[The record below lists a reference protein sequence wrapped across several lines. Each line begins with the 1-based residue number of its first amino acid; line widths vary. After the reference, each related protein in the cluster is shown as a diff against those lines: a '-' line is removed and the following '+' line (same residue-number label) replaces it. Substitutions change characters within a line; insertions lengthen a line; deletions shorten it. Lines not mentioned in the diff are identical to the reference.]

1 MIDHHLLEILQY
13 TGEGY
18 RPVIDYESWRVAVL
32 NSIDE
37 LLPRNISKMQKHRE
51 SDEVFVLLRGQCLLY
66 IGEGEV
72 EGEDEGKKEIT
83 QIKAQKME
91 PFSIYNIKKDT
102 WHTHT
107 LSKDAMVL
115 IVENRDTT
123 DLNSPQIVLTESQ
136 RLDLIRLAREQG
148 FPGER

>member
-13 TGEGY
+13 TGAGY

-32 NSIDE
+32 NFIDE
-37 LLPRNISKMQKHRE
+37 LLPQNITRMQKHRE

-66 IGEGEV
+66 IGEGE
-72 EGEDEGKKEIT
+72 GDGKEAIT
-83 QIKAQKME
+83 CIKAQKME
-91 PFSIYNIKKDT
+91 PFTIYNVKKDT

-123 DLNSPQIVLTESQ
+123 DQNSPQRVLTEDQ
-136 RLDLIRLAREQG
+136 RVDLIRLAREQG
-148 FPGER
+148 FPKDI

>member
-1 MIDHHLLEILQY
+1 MDHHLLEILQY
-13 TGEGY
+13 TGAGY

-32 NSIDE
+32 NFIDE
-37 LLPRNISKMQKHRE
+37 LLPQNIARMQKHLE

-66 IGEGEV
+66 IGEGE
-72 EGEDEGKKEIT
+72 EEIT
-83 QIKAQKME
+83 QIKTQKME
-91 PFSIYNIKKDT
+91 PLTIYNIKKDT

-123 DLNSPQIVLTESQ
+123 DQNSPQMVLTENQ
-136 RLDLIRLAREQG
+136 RMDLIHLAREQR
-148 FPGER
+148 FPEDI

>member
-1 MIDHHLLEILQY
+1 MMDHHLLEILQY
-13 TGEGY
+13 TGAGY

-32 NSIDE
+32 NFIDE
-37 LLPRNISKMQKHRE
+37 LLPQNITRMQKHRE

-66 IGEGEV
+66 IGEGESD
-72 EGEDEGKKEIT
+72 GEGKEAIT
-83 QIKAQKME
+83 CIKAQKMA
-91 PFSIYNIKKDT
+91 PLAIYNIKKDT

-123 DLNSPQIVLTESQ
+123 DQNSPQMVLTQNQ
-136 RLDLIRLAREQG
+136 RMDLIRLAREQG
-148 FPGER
+148 FPEDI

>member
-1 MIDHHLLEILQY
+1 MMDHHLLEILQY
-13 TGEGY
+13 TGAGY

-32 NSIDE
+32 NFIDE
-37 LLPRNISKMQKHRE
+37 LLPQNIARMQKHLE

-66 IGEGEV
+66 IGEGE
-72 EGEDEGKKEIT
+72 EEIT
-83 QIKAQKME
+83 QIKTQKME
-91 PFSIYNIKKDT
+91 PLTIYNIKKDT

-123 DLNSPQIVLTESQ
+123 DQNSPQMVLTENQ
-136 RLDLIRLAREQG
+136 RMDLIHLAREQR
-148 FPGER
+148 FPEDI